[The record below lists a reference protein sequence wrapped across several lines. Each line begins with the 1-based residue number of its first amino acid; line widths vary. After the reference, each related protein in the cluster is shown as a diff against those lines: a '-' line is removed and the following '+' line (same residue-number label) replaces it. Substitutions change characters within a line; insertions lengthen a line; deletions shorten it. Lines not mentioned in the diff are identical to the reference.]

1 MSQKKYQVFVSSTFR
16 DLSEARQDAI
26 RNILDL
32 GHIPAGMEL
41 FPAADIK
48 QLDYIKKV
56 IDECDYYLL
65 IMGGRYGSMDADGVS
80 YTEREYD
87 YAVETEKFV
96 IAFVHSDPAAIPVG
110 KSDVDPKVV
119 EALGKFRE
127 KVMTGRLVKTWGSP
141 KELELLVL
149 KSLMHAFKIFP
160 QVGWIRGDSAASDTL
175 LEQNNKTLQ
184 ENAELKEELQMLQ
197 ASGSAEIEDIADLD
211 DTFTVRLTTQ
221 ELNLESLNLIPDFTD
236 RKIDL
241 TWSQIFVALAG
252 ELGKANTDVAITSA
266 LIEVANEVGF
276 KYQISHMNNTD
287 KVTIKVQFEALGL
300 ISTQVSQTTEG
311 GVDEFL
317 TLTPKGRQL
326 FIQNRIVRKS

>member
-1 MSQKKYQVFVSSTFR
+1 MSQEKYQVFVSSTFL

-41 FPAADIK
+41 FPAADIN

-96 IAFVHSDPAAIPVG
+96 IAFVHSDPATIPVG

-141 KELELLVL
+141 EELELLVL
-149 KSLMHAFKIFP
+149 KSLIHAFKTFP

-184 ENAELKEELQMLQ
+184 ENAKLKEELQMLQ
-197 ASGSAEIEDIADLD
+197 AAGSAEIEDIADLD

-221 ELNLESLNLIPDFTD
+221 KFNPEFLVPDYTD

-252 ELGKANTDVAITSA
+252 ELGKAKTDDAITSA

-276 KYQISHMNNTD
+276 GYQISHMNNTD

-300 ISTQVSQTTEG
+300 INTQVSQTTG
-311 GVDEFL
+311 GDVDELL